1 MSLDKWIKPEEEK
14 KEEKEEKEEE
24 EEEQKEV
31 TDNKSEE
38 IDKKKSQKP
47 KLKKYHLKCPKK
59 SCTYQKTLMKSN
71 LTEKDKTCPRCK
83 SEMNVKV
90 K

>member
-24 EEEQKEV
+24 EQKEAIG
-31 TDNKSEE
+31 DKSED

-59 SCTYQKTLMKSN
+59 SCKYQKTLMKSN

-83 SEMNVKV
+83 SEMKVKV

>member
-14 KEEKEEKEEE
+14 EEEKEGKD
-24 EEEQKEV
+24 EEEQNEI
-31 TDNKSEE
+31 TDDKSEE
-38 IDKKKSQKP
+38 IDKKRSQTP

-59 SCTYQKTLMKSN
+59 SCKYQKTLMKNN
-71 LTEKDKTCPRCK
+71 LSEKDKTCPRCK
-83 SEMNVKV
+83 SEMKVKV

>member
-14 KEEKEEKEEE
+14 KEEKEEKAG
-24 EEEQKEV
+24 EEEQKEA
-31 TDNKSEE
+31 TGDKSEE
-38 IDKKKSQKP
+38 IDKKESQTS

-59 SCTYQKTLMKSN
+59 SCKYQKTLMKSN

-83 SEMNVKV
+83 SEMKVKV